1 MDPGTL
7 ALHADALED
16 SSFRVRLATLL
27 TLHELEPA
35 TIAQHAHAIV
45 ARLEDAPFETREMAL
60 KTLGKLDPAAL
71 AQHADAV
78 AARLEDSNWWVRS
91 EALRTLGEL
100 NPTALAQH
108 ADAVAARY
116 FISPPTHPFLPY
128 VAPHFFQI
136 SPFILVFLSLV
147 EDSHVTVRHNA
158 LMTLGKLEPVT
169 LAQPALV
176 AAIAHR
182 LDDRYR
188 GVAEAALS
196 IAKALPKALTSNLDL
211 VSAGGRSQ
219 LIGRAAWYRCRLR
232 LRWRRV
238 ALYWYALPY
247 RPSGPGHARDVEAW
261 ERMSKRSRHVGE

>member
-1 MDPGTL
+1 MMDPGTL

-91 EALRTLGEL
+91 EALRTLGKL
-100 NPTALAQH
+100 NPTVLAQH
-108 ADAVAARY
+108 ADAVAA
-116 FISPPTHPFLPY
+116 
-128 VAPHFFQI
+128 
-136 SPFILVFLSLV
+136 SLA
-147 EDSHVTVRHNA
+147 EHYVTVRHNA
-158 LMTLGKLEPVT
+158 LMALGKLEPVT

-182 LDDRYR
+182 LDDRYF
-188 GVAEAALS
+188 GVAETALD
-196 IAKALPKALTSNLDL
+196 IAKTLPKALTSNLDL

>member
-1 MDPGTL
+1 MMDPGTL

-78 AARLEDSNWWVRS
+78 AARLVR
-91 EALRTLGEL
+91 
-100 NPTALAQH
+100 
-108 ADAVAARY
+108 
-116 FISPPTHPFLPY
+116 
-128 VAPHFFQI
+128 
-136 SPFILVFLSLV
+136 LV

-169 LAQPALV
+169 LAQPSLV

>member
-1 MDPGTL
+1 MMDPGTL

-78 AARLEDSNWWVRS
+78 AARLEDSNRWVRS
-91 EALRTLGEL
+91 EALRTLGKL

-108 ADAVAARY
+108 ADAVAAR
-116 FISPPTHPFLPY
+116 
-128 VAPHFFQI
+128 
-136 SPFILVFLSLV
+136 LVRLV

-169 LAQPALV
+169 LAQPSLV